1 MSLLYALI
9 GLLSSVAGQLD
20 LGPVQL
26 QYESQLLK
34 APVPYAGKLFGET
47 ILVADVDGDGFGDVI
62 AVERRA
68 NLPGVNQPGI
78 AWIYHGPTLHGPATM
93 LASRQAT
100 DDEELGLAT
109 GFPPSAAFEDVNAD
123 GWPDILLSAVGWE
136 DQANNLDLVGRVH
149 VFLGPDYV
157 SELILM
163 DEMPTENALFGVGLL
178 VHDVDR
184 DGLVDVVVGAPG
196 APGHVTGIA
205 SEGRVWIFW
214 GSDLAAGIVNQPTP
228 LALPVDDP
236 YPSGLVWFGY
246 TIRAAHYDD
255 DGVVDLWIGA
265 GLVGVPPAPFGWGT
279 IYVIDGLTREH
290 VATIPSPGGKSRF
303 SDLRAK
309 RDFSGDGIDDILVAA
324 PLSKW
329 NPPNPQN
336 AVSSAGSLI
345 MLLGPDYTT
354 IGWEVWSPK
363 PHKDEA
369 FGAKSFF
376 VDVDLDGE
384 AELVVGDMGGVS
396 SIDIEGVVQV
406 FHGFDYKIVQ
416 TLTDTSGMS
425 HHNLGWNV
433 ATGDIDGDGIPE
445 ILGSSVEPGG
455 AGSVLVWS
463 PLTLTASTDSVS
475 VSQGGTVQLTVRLP
489 AQAGHVYAGLLSV
502 SGTGQGVVLG
512 PGSWLP
518 LVPDA
523 ITEAGLGALGTP
535 LLPGFAGVLNEG
547 GQATFGLV
555 WPPGLGPSLIGSQLT
570 IAVLT
575 SPDSLQAGPASSA
588 VTISLDP

>member
-1 MSLLYALI
+1 MSLLSAMVGVLL
-9 GLLSSVAGQLD
+9 GLSGQLD
-20 LGPVQL
+20 SGPVQL

-34 APVPYAGKLFGET
+34 APVPSAGKLFGDT
-47 ILVADVDGDGFGDVI
+47 ILVADVDADGFGDVI
-62 AVERRA
+62 AIERRA
-68 NLPGVNQPGI
+68 NLPGVQQAGI

-100 DDEELGLAT
+100 DDEELGFANN
-109 GFPPSAAFEDVNAD
+109 FPPSAVLGDVNAD
-123 GWPDILLSAVGWE
+123 GWPDILLSAVVWE
-136 DQANNLDLVGRVH
+136 DHENNLDLVGRVH

-157 SELILM
+157 SELILK
-163 DEMPTENALFGVGLL
+163 DANPTENALFGVGVL
-178 VHDVDR
+178 VHDVDS
-184 DGLVDVVVGAPG
+184 DGLVDVIIGAPG
-196 APGHVTGIA
+196 APGHTSGIA
-205 SEGRVWIFW
+205 GEGRVWIFS
-214 GSDLAAGIVNQPTP
+214 GVDLAAGIDDHPV
-228 LALPVDDP
+228 LLELPVP
-236 YPSGLVWFGY
+236 NPNPIPPVWFGY
-246 TIRAAHYDD
+246 TIRVAHYDD
-255 DGVVDLWIGA
+255 DGVEDLWVGA
-265 GLVGVPPAPFGWGT
+265 RDVGVPPAPFGWGT
-279 IYVIDGLTREH
+279 IYVFDGVTLDH
-290 VATIPSPGGKSRF
+290 VATVPSPSMKRWF

-309 RDFSGDGIDDILVAA
+309 RDFSGDGIDDVLVSA
-324 PLSKW
+324 PKSKW
-329 NPPNPQN
+329 APPNPAN
-336 AVSSAGSLI
+336 AVSEAGSLI

-363 PHKDEA
+363 PHKGED
-369 FGAKSFF
+369 FGSQSFL

-384 AELVVGDMGGVS
+384 AELVVGDQGGNT
-396 SIDIEGVVQV
+396 ITGLEGTVRV

-416 TLTDTSGMS
+416 TLTDTSGMI
-425 HHNLGWNV
+425 HDNLGWSV

-445 ILGSSVEPGG
+445 ILGSSVVQGG

-535 LLPGFAGVLNEG
+535 LLPGFAGMLNEG

-555 WPPGLGPSLIGSQLT
+555 WPPGLGPSLIGNQLT

-588 VTISLDP
+588 VTINLDP

>member
-20 LGPVQL
+20 SGPVQL

-34 APVPYAGKLFGET
+34 APVPFAGKLFGET
-47 ILVADVDGDGFGDVI
+47 VLVADVDADGFGDVI

-68 NLPGVNQPGI
+68 NLPGVSQAGI
-78 AWIYHGPTLHGPATM
+78 AWVYHGPTLHGPATM
-93 LASRQAT
+93 VASSHAT
-100 DDEELGLAT
+100 DDEELGWAT
-109 GFPPSAAFEDVNAD
+109 GAPPSADFEDVNGD
-123 GWPDILLSAVGWE
+123 GFPDILLAAYAWE
-136 DQANNLDLVGRVH
+136 DHESNLDIVGRVH
-149 VFLGPDYV
+149 VFLGPNYRD
-157 SELILM
+157 ELILK
-163 DEMPTENALFGVGLL
+163 DENPTENALFGSGLL
-178 VHDVDR
+178 VHDVDG
-184 DGLVDVVVGAPG
+184 DGLFDVVVGAPG
-196 APGHVTGIA
+196 APGHVSGIA
-205 SEGRVWIFW
+205 SEGRVWIYW
-214 GSDLAAGIVNQPTP
+214 GLDLAVGVVNQPTL
-228 LALPVDDP
+228 LALPVDNP
-236 YPSGLVWFGY
+236 NPSLPAWFGY
-246 TIRAAHYDD
+246 AIRAAQYDA
-255 DGVVDLWIGA
+255 DGVEDLWVSA
-265 GLVGVPPAPFGWGT
+265 GMLGVPPAPFGWGT
-279 IYVIDGLTREH
+279 IYVFDGVTQEH

-309 RDFSGDGIDDILVAA
+309 RDFSGDGIDDVLVAA
-324 PLSKW
+324 PLSTWK
-329 NPPNPQN
+329 PPNPLN
-336 AVSSAGSLI
+336 AVSDAGALI

-363 PHKDEA
+363 PHSGEA
-369 FGAKSFF
+369 FGAKSFL

-384 AELVVGDMGGVS
+384 AELIVGDQGGVTAS
-396 SIDIEGVVQV
+396 GVEGTVRV

-445 ILGSSVEPGG
+445 ILGSSVEPGS

-463 PLTLTASTDSVS
+463 SLTLTASADSVS

-555 WPPGLGPSLIGSQLT
+555 WPPGLGPSLIGNQLT

-588 VTISLDP
+588 VTISFDP